1 MSRYTHLKW
10 LPFVC
15 LAVIC
20 GLFFYYHL
28 YSYLDLHTL
37 GHYENAVRYWT
48 HTHPLIA
55 VSLYLG
61 LFIGLIA
68 AGIPCAT
75 LLTLLGGFLFGSWA
89 ILYASSSTTFGGF
102 LLYAAVRL
110 SIGPTLNPKNTGWIR
125 KLECG
130 FKENAFNY
138 ILMLRLVPVFPCW
151 ISNISAGA
159 LGVPALTF
167 VSATFIGILPA
178 TYIYVMAGK
187 SISTLTSIQNT
198 PLSHLV
204 FKPSVLLPL
213 IGLAI
218 LSLFPVIYKKIKNVL
233 P

>member
-20 GLFFYYHL
+20 GVFFYYHL
-28 YSYLDLHTL
+28 YTYLDLHTL
-37 GHYENAVRYWT
+37 SQYENAARSWT
-48 HTHPLIA
+48 QAHAFIA

-75 LLTLLGGFLFGSWA
+75 LFTLLGGFLFGSWA
-89 ILYASSSTTFGGF
+89 ILYASFSTTLGGL

-110 SIGPTLNPKNTGWIR
+110 SIGPVLNPQTTGWI
-125 KLECG
+125 KNLERG
-130 FKENAFNY
+130 FKQNAFNY

-159 LGVPALTF
+159 LGVPVLTF
-167 VSATFIGILPA
+167 ISATFIGILPA

-187 SISTLTSIQNT
+187 SISTLTSIQNV